1 MALALLLPEPMENEV
16 KPLRLLTVSETA
28 ELLSVSKRTLE
39 RMIRRNEFPAF
50 KVGGQW
56 RINESHLAKWIRGI
70 SEL

>member
-1 MALALLLPEPMENEV
+1 MENDLE
-16 KPLRLLTVSETA
+16 PLRLLTVSEAA

-56 RINESHLAKWIRGI
+56 RVNGSQLANWIHRI